1 MGPQSPHVDL
11 RMQAEG
17 VVAAL
22 ATGRTDQ
29 YLAREVQGRLPP
41 RGDYEVLDV
50 LPRRNLAL
58 VSYRCRAGAAEGK
71 TGTWVISFDR
81 AGRVIAWGEAA

>member
-1 MGPQSPHVDL
+1 MDL
-11 RMQAEG
+11 RSQAEG

-22 ATGRTDQ
+22 ATGRTEQ

-41 RGDYEVLDV
+41 RGDYEVLEV
-50 LPRRNLAL
+50 LPRRNVAF
-58 VSYRCRAGAAEGK
+58 VSWLCREGAAAGK
-71 TGTWVISFDR
+71 TGTWVLSFDR